1 MLSRDYLHA
10 LRATNQVKAGVETV
24 MAIVVFL
31 SAGKKERQT
40 ADVER
45 FSRVTSGWRRLSPL
59 ERSIQCVA
67 KGYTPKCCKSP
78 TTTRGVETYT
88 RSV

>member
-1 MLSRDYLHA
+1 M
-10 LRATNQVKAGVETV
+10 G
-24 MAIVVFL
+24 IWVFL
-31 SAGKKERQT
+31 SAEKKERQP
-40 ADVER
+40 ADVEQLGC
-45 FSRVTSGWRRLSPL
+45 VTSGWRRLSPL

-67 KGYTPKCCKSP
+67 KGYTPKCCMSP